1 MRQRGQALVETAV
14 TLPILVVLFLG
25 FLAVGVAAQAY
36 VDLNTAVNLAAASE
50 ATAPSNDPADAVT
63 FRDDTFNGTINNFPQ
78 LRNAQITCNDAGP
91 TGPFSAGATINCTG
105 TARFTLVGT
114 PMEIVIP
121 IPPPPF
127 SATASATRSPY
138 RSEKV

>member
-1 MRQRGQALVETAV
+1 MRQGGQALIETAI
-14 TLPILVVLFLG
+14 TIPILVVLFLG

-36 VDLNTAVNLAAASE
+36 VDLNTIVNLAAASE
-50 ATAPSNDPADAVT
+50 ATAPANDPGDAKQ
-63 FRDDTFNGTINNFPQ
+63 FRDDTFYSTINHFPQ
-78 LRNAQITCNDAGP
+78 LTNPQISCTDSGA
-91 TGPFSAGATINCTG
+91 AGATINCTG
-105 TARFTLVGT
+105 TANFTLVGT